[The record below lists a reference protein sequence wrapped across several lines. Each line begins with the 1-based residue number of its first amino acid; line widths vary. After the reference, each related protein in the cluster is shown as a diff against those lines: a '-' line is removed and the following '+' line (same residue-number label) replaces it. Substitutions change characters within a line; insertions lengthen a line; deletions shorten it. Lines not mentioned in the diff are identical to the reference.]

1 MVSELLFGNTTV
13 WENRHIQITKARKGQ
28 LRKGRGF
35 KCERWGL
42 TTSDTYQAV
51 LDACHP
57 WHWLVSWEMKE
68 KLQGPPQHT
77 PWSKGACRWRGLCPQ
92 IPMVPEL
99 GGLVC
104 RAGKMSTEWYCIS
117 IETGVQSTPG
127 GRPSQAGTCG
137 GTFPACPGWTPSFVP
152 WEWGGRRLPRELA
165 SFGVTPSPSLLSCI
179 FVAFP
184 PLFTAS

>member
-1 MVSELLFGNTTV
+1 MREVGTHHERHVSSCTWRLPP
-13 WENRHIQITKARKGQ
+13 
-28 LRKGRGF
+28 
-35 KCERWGL
+35 L
-42 TTSDTYQAV
+42 T
-51 LDACHP
+51 
-57 WHWLVSWEMKE
+57 LVSWEMKE

-99 GGLVC
+99 GGWVC
-104 RAGKMSTEWYCIS
+104 RAGKMSTGWYCIS